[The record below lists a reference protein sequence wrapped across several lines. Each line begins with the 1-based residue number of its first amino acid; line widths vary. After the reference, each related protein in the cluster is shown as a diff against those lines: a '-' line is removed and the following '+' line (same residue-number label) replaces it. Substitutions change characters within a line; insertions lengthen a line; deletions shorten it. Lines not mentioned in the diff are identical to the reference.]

1 VFEKWVRSVVG
12 QKWRLD
18 CLHPSRR
25 TDSKFLLSAPWFFP
39 FWILDSNKIPSP
51 TRHQQISIE
60 NCLGLQRRFLWVA
73 AMAATGSKARH
84 KNGGHNGT
92 VYWKFGMHKAKERDA
107 RNVKTDEIRN
117 NGSSRRW
124 AVLLMFLLVVA
135 AVILVVFSMRGGIEL
150 NIKVVPS
157 LSPAVP
163 QNNKTALPGRRPA
176 LTPVGSNATDSSGSI
191 TSCMMPGTA
200 GFHAGENVDPTIHDC
215 ADNRC
220 VIYVDRM
227 RAYQGFTQACQD
239 VRGVLHLF
247 SMEIGCAKASV
258 HFNNWPVC
266 WISPNDN
273 PACTVDSATATIDP
287 GLGFQDCLQEIVH
300 TGTTDF
306 SGYGPVTSVSTTPP
320 GSSSSPSGTLPGSG
334 EVVPRAVDA
343 ARHDVDAAVAP
354 DANASTSVKAESFQE
369 SSPNAGEAVAANR
382 KVRMSVVV
390 LTPLDAPTSIQR
402 LSRMLT
408 RKKPSIAKEIMATDN
423 CTASAVH
430 D

>member
-1 VFEKWVRSVVG
+1 LGFGSCPKYRSD
-12 QKWRLD
+12 RI
-18 CLHPSRR
+18 S
-25 TDSKFLLSAPWFFP
+25 SFL
-39 FWILDSNKIPSP
+39 FWILNSSKSP
-51 TRHQQISIE
+51 EPYSAPANINLQQIVVAI
-60 NCLGLQRRFLWVA
+60 LPAA
-73 AMAATGSKARH
+73 AMAATGSKNRH
-84 KNGGHNGT
+84 KNGVHNRT
-92 VYWKFGMHKAKERDA
+92 VYWTFGMRKSKERDA
-107 RNVKTDEIRN
+107 RNVKMDVIHN

-124 AVLLMFLLVVA
+124 VVLLMFLLVVA

-163 QNNKTALPGRRPA
+163 QTNKTALPGRRPA

-334 EVVPRAVDA
+334 EVVLRAVDMVG
-343 ARHDVDAAVAP
+343 HDVDAGVAL

-369 SSPNAGEAVAANR
+369 SSPNSGEAVAANR

-408 RKKPSIAKEIMATDN
+408 RKRLSIAKEITAVDN